1 MGCASSK
8 TAEDKA
14 DESKPNRKSNINKS
28 SSGSN
33 SNGKLEIGYY
43 FSLLNLWSK
52 GTKNTLS
59 IKKPNV
65 V

>member
-14 DESKPNRKSNINKS
+14 DESKPNRKSNINKA

-33 SNGKLEIGYY
+33 GKKLTQKNINTKY
-43 FSLLNLWSK
+43 F
-52 GTKNTLS
+52 
-59 IKKPNV
+59 
-65 V
+65 

>member
-14 DESKPNRKSNINKS
+14 DESKPNRKSNINKA

-33 SNGKLEIGYY
+33 GKELTQY
-43 FSLLNLWSK
+43 SSVPV
-52 GTKNTLS
+52 S
-59 IKKPNV
+59 IF
-65 V
+65 

>member
-14 DESKPNRKSNINKS
+14 DESKPNRKSNINKA

-33 SNGKLEIGYY
+33 GNELTPLYQCLSFEANFLKGK
-43 FSLLNLWSK
+43 SP
-52 GTKNTLS
+52 
-59 IKKPNV
+59 KKLT
-65 V
+65 